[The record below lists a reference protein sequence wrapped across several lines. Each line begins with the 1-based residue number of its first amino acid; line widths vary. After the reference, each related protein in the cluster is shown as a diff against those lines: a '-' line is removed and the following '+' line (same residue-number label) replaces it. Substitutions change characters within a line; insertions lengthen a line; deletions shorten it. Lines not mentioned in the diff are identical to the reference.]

1 MTTPDRQLQRM
12 ETLRKRF
19 GFLVDALFVREWVTW
34 LLTRLPVRRR
44 ADATSVRIRCWSDIL
59 AFGEI
64 FRGGI
69 YDSVFDGSPCT
80 TYCDLGC
87 QSGLALLRLAARS
100 GPPSRSLLVD
110 GNPLAITRARANVR
124 EAGLEGVAVVHGAVG
139 CPTATA
145 AESTTTFVLLP
156 NELECGLSG
165 PQAGTRSA
173 RTVTVPII
181 DLEASWREHVGDVPC
196 DLLKMDVEG
205 AELNVLVVEG
215 KFLER
220 VRRCVL
226 EWHDPPAAK
235 DRIMTLLH
243 GHGFTDIRSVW
254 EGGQTGVLDCR
265 RPTAVAAAPPSAEAS
280 RQRPSARR

>member
-1 MTTPDRQLQRM
+1 MTTADTQLQRM
-12 ETLRKRF
+12 ETLRRRF

-44 ADATSVRIRCWSDIL
+44 AGATVVRIRCWSDML

-69 YDSVFDGSPCT
+69 YDSVFDGAPCT

-87 QSGLALLRLAARS
+87 QSGLAFLRLVARS
-100 GPPSRSLLVD
+100 GPPQRSLLVD

-139 CPTATA
+139 CPTAA
-145 AESTTTFVLLP
+145 AESTTEFVLLP

-165 PQAGTRSA
+165 RQTGTRAA

-181 DLEASWREHVGDVPC
+181 DLESSWREHVGDVPC

-205 AELNVLVVEG
+205 AELNVLVAEG

-220 VRRCVL
+220 VQRCVL

-235 DRIMTLLH
+235 DRIVTLLH
-243 GHGFTDIRSVW
+243 GHGFTDIRPVW
-254 EGGQTGVLDCR
+254 EGGPTGVLDCR
-265 RPTAVAAAPPSAEAS
+265 RATAAAAAPPSPEAS
-280 RQRPSARR
+280 QQAPTARR